1 MGAFG
6 SNPSPGIVSGEI
18 WACALLPPLCRRRG
32 DDQPQGPGS
41 GAPAPLAPPFPQ
53 VWGSSPLPLPLEAQD
68 SSPWRGGG
76 LVLEE
81 QEGAYKE
88 HVGLI

>member
-1 MGAFG
+1 MTNPRGLG
-6 SNPSPGIVSGEI
+6 LGLLPHSPLPSPRCGGH
-18 WACALLPPLCRRRG
+18 A
-32 DDQPQGPGS
+32 
-41 GAPAPLAPPFPQ
+41 
-53 VWGSSPLPLPLEAQD
+53 PLPLPLEAQD